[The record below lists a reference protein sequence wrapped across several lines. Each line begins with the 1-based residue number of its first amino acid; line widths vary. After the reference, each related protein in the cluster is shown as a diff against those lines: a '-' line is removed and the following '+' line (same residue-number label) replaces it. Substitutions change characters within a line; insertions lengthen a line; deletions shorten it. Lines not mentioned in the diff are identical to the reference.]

1 MSHLSVNNISLQ
13 INDITILQD
22 ISTSLNSGELVGL
35 IGPNGAGKS
44 SLLKA
49 ILGLVHIEHGSVNYN
64 DQNINL
70 LPLKERAKILSY
82 SAQGA
87 PVHWPLTVENIV
99 TLGRL
104 PHMHPWR
111 TLSVGDAAIVQAALN
126 ETDTMHLKDR
136 SVMTL
141 SGGERARV
149 LLARALATQANFLL
163 ADEPTASLDPSHQL
177 QIMNI
182 LKIQAQSGKGVCVV
196 LHDLSLASRYCD
208 RLILLHEGRL
218 VAEGTPEQVLTD
230 ERLDQVF
237 GIKVSR
243 WNDGDNCFIMPIEK

>member
-1 MSHLSVNNISLQ
+1 MSPLSVNNISLH
-13 INDITILQD
+13 INANAILQD
-22 ISTSLNSGELVGL
+22 ISTSFNAGELVGL

-49 ILGLVHIEHGSVNYN
+49 ILGLVNFENGSISYG
-64 DQNINL
+64 DQNIDA
-70 LPLKERAKILSY
+70 LPLRDRAKILSY

-111 TLSVGDAAIVQAALN
+111 SLSAQDASIVKAVLG
-126 ETDTMHLKDR
+126 ETDTMHLKER

-149 LLARALATQANFLL
+149 LLARALATKAKFLM

-177 QIMNI
+177 QIMDI
-182 LKIQAQSGKGVCVV
+182 LKAQAASGKGVCVV
-196 LHDLSLASRYCD
+196 LHDLSLAARYCD
-208 RLILLHEGRL
+208 RLILLHQGRL
-218 VAEGTPEQVLTD
+218 VAEGTPETVLSD
-230 ERLDQVF
+230 ENLDRVF
-237 GIKVSR
+237 GVKVSR
-243 WNDGDNCFIMPIEK
+243 WKDGENCFIVPVER

>member
-1 MSHLSVNNISLQ
+1 MNPLSVNNISLH
-13 INDITILQD
+13 INGNAILQD
-22 ISTSLNSGELVGL
+22 ISTSFRAGELVGL

-49 ILGLVHIEHGSVNYN
+49 VLGLVNYKSGSISYG
-64 DQNINL
+64 DQNIDA
-70 LPLKERAKILSY
+70 LPLRDRAKILSY

-99 TLGRL
+99 ALGRL

-111 TLSVGDAAIVQAALN
+111 SLSEEDASIVQTVLG
-126 ETDTMHLKDR
+126 ETDTMHLKER

-149 LLARALATQANFLL
+149 LLARALATKANFLM

-177 QIMNI
+177 QIMDI
-182 LKIQAQSGKGVCVV
+182 LKEQAASGKGVCVV
-196 LHDLSLASRYCD
+196 LHDLSLAARYCD
-208 RLILLHEGRL
+208 RLILLHQGRL
-218 VAEGTPEQVLTD
+218 VAEGTPETVLSD
-230 ERLDQVF
+230 ENLDCVF
-237 GIKVSR
+237 GVKVSR
-243 WNDGDNCFIMPIEK
+243 WKDGENCFIVPTKR